1 MTLPGAL
8 PTTRIAVDHD
18 SAVDLAA
25 GTARTAAGHCC
36 LPAALP
42 DRAAVIARIH
52 RLTRD
57 DATALA
63 ARPQRLP

>member
-1 MTLPGAL
+1 M
-8 PTTRIAVDHD
+8 DHD